1 MDFSKAVKDELSG
14 SIARSYVAQI
24 SRFHR
29 IQGSTMY
36 HDAAEY
42 VRSEA
47 RGLGLKDAQI
57 ERFIADGKRRYWTYL
72 SPVGWTVRR
81 AELRILEPE
90 NRLLARYED
99 IPQSLHTFS
108 NGTPKEG
115 ITAGLIDVGSGVK
128 TEDYK
133 AKSVK
138 GKIVLATGRAD
149 RVHDEAVIKRGA
161 AGVIT
166 DSIAIELPHVR
177 ETLDLPD
184 AHSYNGIW
192 PKGKEIEKIRFGFSI
207 SKRQGTQIRK
217 FLSSGKKV
225 KLFASVD
232 AKMFSGWEEVVTASI
247 PGTSKSKDE
256 VFVIAHLC
264 HPKPSANDNA
274 SGSGTLLEIARTI
287 MRLIESGK
295 INRPLRTIRFL
306 WVPETLGT
314 VAYLERHNDAH
325 DRFVAGVNLDM
336 VGQDQELCG
345 STLNLTRTPDSLPSY
360 LNDFVLSLIE
370 QSITEYD
377 KGTAHGSASTF
388 RYASTT
394 FSAGS
399 DHAEFDDATV
409 AVPCVSMTQW
419 PDLFYHT
426 SEDTIDKVSEDS
438 LKRVGWIT
446 TMAALMLANADS
458 TTAYRLASKTAAKG
472 LGRISE
478 EGHAAAEE
486 LFKKSQDHK
495 IKNKSSELARSAE
508 YHSNR
513 LQHVIW
519 REQQAVR
526 SVKRLA
532 DDPEL
537 DAVVERHCRDIMNH
551 GRKELTKLA
560 ETAEFVARTAAIK
573 VPSRLEE
580 TKADKET
587 KKLVPKRMFKGTLN
601 LEILIETLG
610 EKEYDWYRHLDESDY
625 NSGNKLYELLN
636 FMDGKKSLHEIVKA
650 VSSEY
655 TPMDMDMALRF
666 VRDLE
671 KSRLLKFV

>member
-1 MDFSKAVKDELSG
+1 MDFSKTVKEELSG

-42 VRSEA
+42 VRHEA
-47 RGLGLKDAQI
+47 KELGLKDAKI
-57 ERFIADGKRRYWTYL
+57 ERFVADGEVRYWTYR
-72 SPVGWTVRR
+72 SPVGWTVRH
-81 AELRILEPE
+81 AELRLLEPE

-108 NGTPKEG
+108 NGTPRDG
-115 ITAGLIDVGSGVK
+115 VTARLVDVGSGMK
-128 TEDYK
+128 PEDYK
-133 AKSVK
+133 GKSVK
-138 GKIVLATGRAD
+138 GKIVLATGKAN
-149 RVHDEAVIKRGA
+149 RVHEEAVVRRGA

-192 PKGKEIEKIRFGFSI
+192 PKKKDIGKIRFGFSL
-207 SKRQGTQIRK
+207 SKRQGNHIRK

-225 KLFASVD
+225 KLLANVD
-232 AKMFSGWEEVVTASI
+232 AKLFTGWEEVVTATI

-287 MRLIESGK
+287 MRLIESSK
-295 INRPLRTIRFL
+295 IKRPLRTIRFL

-314 VAYLERHNDAH
+314 AAYLERHTDVH

-360 LNDFVLSLIE
+360 LNDFVLALIE
-370 QSITEYD
+370 QSVTEYD

-388 RYASTT
+388 RYVSTT

-399 DHAEFDDATV
+399 DHAEFDEATV

-446 TMAALMLANADS
+446 TMAALMLANADIS
-458 TTAYRLASKTAAKG
+458 TAYRLASKTAAKG

-486 LFKKSQDHK
+486 FFEKSEDRRV
-495 IKNKSSELARSAE
+495 KNKSLELARSAE
-508 YHSNR
+508 YHRIR

-526 SVKRLA
+526 SVRRLVEDA
-532 DDPEL
+532 EL
-537 DAVVERHCRDIMNH
+537 DAVVERHCRDIASH
-551 GRKELTKLA
+551 GRKELAKLA
-560 ETAEFVARTAAIK
+560 ETAEFVARTAVIR
-573 VPSRLEE
+573 VPSSLEE
-580 TKADKET
+580 TEAEKEA
-587 KKLVPKRMFKGTLN
+587 KKLVPRRMFKGTLD
-601 LEILIETLG
+601 LEILMDTLG
-610 EKEYDWYRHLDESDY
+610 EKEYEWYTHLDETDF

-636 FMDGKKSLHEIVKA
+636 FMDGKRSLHEIVNA

-655 TPMDMDMALRF
+655 SPMDTEVALRF

-671 KSRLLKFV
+671 KSKLLKLV

>member
-1 MDFSKAVKDELSG
+1 MDFSKAVKEELSG
-14 SIARSYVAQI
+14 SIAKSYVAQI

-29 IQGSTMY
+29 IQGSTMF

-42 VRSEA
+42 VQNEA
-47 RGLGLKDAQI
+47 RELGLKHAQI
-57 ERFIADGKRRYWTYL
+57 QRFVADGKCRYWTYL
-72 SPVGWTVRR
+72 SPVGWTVRH
-81 AELRILEPE
+81 AELRMLEPE

-108 NGTPKEG
+108 NGTPKG
-115 ITAGLIDVGSGVK
+115 GTAAELVDVGSGLK
-128 TEDYK
+128 QEDYK
-133 AKSVK
+133 NKNVK

-149 RVHDEAVIKRGA
+149 RVHEEAVFKHGA

-192 PKGKEIEKIRFGFSI
+192 PKGKEIGKTRFGFSI
-207 SKRQGTQIRK
+207 SKRQGSHIRK
-217 FLSSGKKV
+217 ILSSGKKV
-225 KLFASVD
+225 KLWASVD
-232 AKMFSGWEEVVTASI
+232 ARLFTGWEEVVTATI
-247 PGTSKSKDE
+247 PGTDKSGDE

-274 SGSGTLLEIARTI
+274 SGSGTLLEVARTI

-295 INRPLRTIRFL
+295 IGRPLRTIRFL

-314 VAYLERHNDAH
+314 VAYLARHTDAH
-325 DRFVAGVNLDM
+325 DRLVAGVNLDM
-336 VGQDQELCG
+336 VGQDQEQCG
-345 STLNLTRTPDSLPSY
+345 STLSLTRTPDSLPSY
-360 LNDFVLSLIE
+360 LNDLALSLIE

-377 KGTAHGSASTF
+377 AGTKHGSPSTF
-388 RYASTT
+388 RYTSTT

-399 DHAEFDDATV
+399 DHAEFVDATV

-446 TMAALMLANADS
+446 AMAALTLANADHS
-458 TTAYRLASKTAAKG
+458 TAYRLAGKTVAKG

-495 IKNKSSELARSAE
+495 MKNRSSELARSAE

-513 LQHVIW
+513 LQHAIW
-519 REQQAVR
+519 REQEAVR

-532 DDPEL
+532 NDPEL
-537 DAVVERHCRDIMNH
+537 DAVVERHCRDIVNH

-573 VPSRLEE
+573 VPSRPGD
-580 TKADKET
+580 TGSDKEARR
-587 KKLVPKRMFKGTLN
+587 LIPKRMFMGTLN
-601 LEILIETLG
+601 LEILLETLS
-610 EKEYDWYRHLDESDY
+610 EKEYDWYRHLDDGDY
-625 NSGNKLYELLN
+625 NSGNKMYELLN

-655 TPMDMDMALRF
+655 SPMDMDVALRF
-666 VRDLE
+666 VKDLE
-671 KSRLLKFV
+671 RCRLVKLV

>member
-1 MDFSKAVKDELSG
+1 MDFSKAVKEELSG

-42 VRSEA
+42 VRNEA
-47 RGLGLKDAQI
+47 RRLGLKDAQI

-72 SPVGWTVRR
+72 SPVGWTVRS

-149 RVHDEAVIKRGA
+149 RVHEEAVIKRGA

-192 PKGKEIEKIRFGFSI
+192 PKGKEIEKTRFGFSI
-207 SKRQGTQIRK
+207 TKRQGTHIRK

-232 AKMFSGWEEVVTASI
+232 ARLFSGWEEVVTATI
-247 PGTSKSKDE
+247 PGTSKSKEE

-274 SGSGTLLEIARTI
+274 SGSGMLLEIARTI
-287 MRLIESGK
+287 IRLIESGK
-295 INRPLRTIRFL
+295 ISRPWRTIRFI

-314 VAYLERHNDAH
+314 VAYLERHTDTH

-336 VGQDQELCG
+336 VGQDQTLCG

-370 QSITEYD
+370 QSIREYD

-394 FSAGS
+394 FSGGS

-446 TMAALMLANADS
+446 TMAALMLANADR
-458 TTAYRLASKTAAKG
+458 TMAYRLASKTAAKG

-495 IKNKSSELARSAE
+495 IKNKSSELAKSAE

-551 GRKELTKLA
+551 GRKELAKLA

-573 VPSRLEE
+573 VPSRLEG
-580 TKADKET
+580 TRSDKEA
-587 KKLVPKRMFKGTLN
+587 KNLVPKRMFKGTLN

-625 NSGNKLYELLN
+625 NSGNKLYEVLN
-636 FMDGKKSLHEIVKA
+636 FMDGKKSLHDIVKA

-655 TPMDMDMALRF
+655 TPMDMDRALRF

>member
-1 MDFSKAVKDELSG
+1 MDCSKAVKEELSG
-14 SIARSYVAQI
+14 SVAKSYVAQI

-29 IQGSTMY
+29 IQGSTMF

-42 VRSEA
+42 VRNEA
-47 RGLGLKDAQI
+47 RELGLKDAKI
-57 ERFIADGKRRYWTYL
+57 ERFVADGKCRYWTHL

-90 NRLLARYED
+90 DRLLARYED
-99 IPQSLHTFS
+99 TPQSLHTFS
-108 NGTPKEG
+108 NGTPKDG
-115 ITAGLIDVGSGVK
+115 VTAGLVDVGPGTTS
-128 TEDYK
+128 EDYRGK
-133 AKSVK
+133 NVK

-149 RVHDEAVIKRGA
+149 RIHEEAVFKRGA

-192 PKGKEIEKIRFGFSI
+192 PKGKEIKKTRFGFSI
-207 SKRQGTQIRK
+207 SRRQGNQIRK

-225 KLFASVD
+225 KLMANVD
-232 AKMFSGWEEVVTASI
+232 AELFTGWEEVVTATI
-247 PGTSKSKDE
+247 PGTSKSKEE

-274 SGSGTLLEIARTI
+274 SGSGTLLETARTI
-287 MRLIESGK
+287 MRLIKSGK
-295 INRPLRTIRFL
+295 INKPSRTIRFL

-314 VAYLERHNDAH
+314 VAYLERHIDAH

-336 VGQDQELCG
+336 VGQDQALCG
-345 STLNLTRTPDSLPSY
+345 STLTLTRTPDSLPSY

-370 QSITEYD
+370 QSISEYD
-377 KGTAHGSASTF
+377 KGTKHGSSSTF
-388 RYASTT
+388 RYSSTP
-394 FSAGS
+394 FSVGS

-409 AVPCVSMTQW
+409 AVPCISMTQW

-446 TMAALMLANADS
+446 TMAVLTLANADR

-478 EGHAAAEE
+478 EGHAASEQ
-486 LFKKSQDHK
+486 LFKISQDHK
-495 IKNKSSELARSAE
+495 IENKSLRLARSAE
-508 YHSNR
+508 YRGNR

-526 SVKRLA
+526 SARRLA
-532 DDPEL
+532 ADPEL

-560 ETAEFVARTAAIK
+560 ETAEFVAKAAAIK

-580 TKADKET
+580 TAADKEA
-587 KKLVPKRMFKGTLN
+587 KKLLPRRMFNGTLE
-601 LEILIETLG
+601 LEILMETLS
-610 EKEYDWYRHLDESDY
+610 EKEYDWYRHIDDNDY
-625 NSGNKLYELLN
+625 NSGNKMYELLN
-636 FMDGKKSLHEIVKA
+636 FMDGKKSLHEIVQA

-655 TPMDMDMALRF
+655 TPMDMKMALRF
-666 VRDLE
+666 VKDLHRCGLV
-671 KSRLLKFV
+671 KLI